1 MIDSKMLQKRK
12 VPLFVW
18 TSMGASLIFN
28 YIDVAE
34 EERAL
39 LSHLTVKATLKLF
52 RFSFSEL
59 RDGFNS
65 NYDFVEVDT
74 V

>member
-1 MIDSKMLQKRK
+1 
-12 VPLFVW
+12 
-18 TSMGASLIFN
+18 MGASLIFN